1 MVEFGFTVFGS
12 VIFGLIIGV
21 YISYLFF
28 LKTFELDILK
38 TDIEL
43 SKNLDELFDIPSRL
57 REDEVEDDSEI
68 PKYLKWEYTCD

>member
-1 MVEFGFTVFGS
+1 MIEFGFTVFGS